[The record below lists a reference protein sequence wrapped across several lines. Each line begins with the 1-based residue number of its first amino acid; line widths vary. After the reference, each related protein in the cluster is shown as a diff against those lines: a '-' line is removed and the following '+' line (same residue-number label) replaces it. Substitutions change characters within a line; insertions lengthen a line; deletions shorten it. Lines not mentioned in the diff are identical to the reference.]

1 MKLKTI
7 ADTLLDEASSPADLR
22 AALNAFA
29 QLCSDISGV
38 IPDPS
43 FDAWAEDSLL
53 KDGVAISP
61 EAAAHCVSDTQRTVV
76 FIRAAYAAI
85 TASQTALYRM
95 APSRFCTQAAGLSPH
110 YCCHY

>member
-7 ADTLLDEASSPADLR
+7 ADTLLNEASSPADLR
-22 AALNAFA
+22 TALNAFA

-85 TASQTALYRM
+85 TASQTALYR
-95 APSRFCTQAAGLSPH
+95 RPH
-110 YCCHY
+110 